1 MSDLF
6 SYGPGNIREFFRSN
20 LVPILCTVILHLVV
34 AIVLVFVKVEGLK
47 NDHELGVM
55 LDFTEEVTLEDLMEQ
70 ENVEVP
76 ADWLERVFEAREQ
89 ASNRAVNLN
98 DEVNKDIST
107 EDYVNDL
114 LDELEGQKDE
124 DFIKDREKWKEI
136 ISSYVYDEDPL
147 PEKKEEEKEESFTGP
162 TRITYEFL
170 EAPADRQ
177 SWHLSV
183 PVYRCE
189 GSALVTVEIEVRQ
202 DGTVGNAQ
210 VTKIE
215 SARDS
220 QCFIDAAE
228 DAALKSTFRSDYN
241 APARHKARINYQ
253 FVAQ

>member
-1 MSDLF
+1 M
-6 SYGPGNIREFFRSN
+6 
-20 LVPILCTVILHLVV
+20 
-34 AIVLVFVKVEGLK
+34 
-47 NDHELGVM
+47 
-55 LDFTEEVTLEDLMEQ
+55 
-70 ENVEVP
+70 
-76 ADWLERVFEAREQ
+76 
-89 ASNRAVNLN
+89 
-98 DEVNKDIST
+98 
-107 EDYVNDL
+107 
-114 LDELEGQKDE
+114 
-124 DFIKDREKWKEI
+124 
-136 ISSYVYDEDPL
+136 
-147 PEKKEEEKEESFTGP
+147 
-162 TRITYEFL
+162 
-170 EAPADRQ
+170 
-177 SWHLSV
+177 SV